1 MNILVV
7 VHNYIGIG
15 KIFGGVELT
24 VKEVL
29 EAASADSANPNRY
42 FVLSFDHRRKSAS
55 DSGYVLLDMSQR
67 SDNGTVGREV
77 ESFTVPYPVSL
88 ERYQDEE
95 FSRKFR
101 DLIQRYQIDIAHFF
115 HLMYFPLNAPI
126 VAQQAGA
133 LTILSLFDYYALCPD
148 FHLQTHDKKFC
159 GFPNGVT
166 LDTCNA
172 CLKETFGYGYET
184 QNLRRQLLAEIFSLT
199 DAVQYLCEDE
209 RTRFVAAYPVLK
221 EKETL
226 VIGCPLLPNMPAS
239 NGVTPLP
246 VVQSTSNLVQGN
258 DSPSPSSEPTLP
270 LRVVCLGNVSGEKGG
285 DALLELFHRS
295 ALNSSKN
302 KFQYHVYGDVR
313 PPYDKKLEAFTKSE
327 SVVVHGRYDSQILYE
342 ELNGLHGVALF
353 GSNWPETWVRT
364 VSETVTCGLVPIAP
378 RIGAF
383 IERIADGVNGI
394 LYEPSSVSSMLE
406 ALETLADNP
415 AKFASMRQELPSILC
430 PTVED
435 NVRAFHD
442 LYAKVYAA
450 STQPEYAR
458 RRANQLARFFSTSRP
473 VAWNMEV
480 QAGEALTMPA
490 LPQPGTSF
498 VRKNIF
504 RRTWGVFRSRGLV
517 YTIWATFNYQKLRR
531 PQ

>member
-7 VHNYIGIG
+7 VHNYIGLG

-29 EAASADSANPNRY
+29 EAASADSTNPNRY
-42 FVLSFDHRRKSAS
+42 FVLSFDHRRKSSS
-55 DSGYVLLDMSQR
+55 DSGYVVLDMSQR
-67 SDNGTVGREV
+67 TDEGIVGREV
-77 ESFTVPYPVSL
+77 ESFTAPYPVSL

-126 VAQQAGA
+126 IAQQAGA

-148 FHLQTHDKKFC
+148 FHLLTHDKKFC

-172 CLKETFGYGYET
+172 CLKATFGYGYET

-199 DAVQYLCEDE
+199 DAVQYLCNDE
-209 RTRFVAAYPVLK
+209 RERFISAYPGLK
-221 EKETL
+221 EKESL
-226 VIGCPLLPNMPAS
+226 VIGCPLLPNMTSS
-239 NGVTPLP
+239 NGMTPLP
-246 VVQSTSNLVQGN
+246 VIPSTNSPVQSGN
-258 DSPSPSSEPTLP
+258 SLSSKPKRP
-270 LRVVCLGNVSGEKGG
+270 LRVICLGNVSGEKGG
-285 DALLELFHRS
+285 DALVELFHRS
-295 ALNSSKN
+295 ASNSRKN

-313 PPYDKKLEAFTKSE
+313 APYDKKLEAFTKSE
-327 SVVVHGRYDSQILYE
+327 SVVVHGKYDSQLLYD
-342 ELNGLHGVALF
+342 ELKGLHGVALF

-364 VSETVTCGLVPIAP
+364 VSETTVCGLVPVAP

-394 LYEPSSVSSMLE
+394 LYEPSSVDSMLE

-415 AKFASMRQELPSILC
+415 ATFASMRQALPSILC
-430 PTVED
+430 PTVDD
-435 NVRAFHD
+435 NVRAFQD
-442 LYAKVYAA
+442 LYAKVYAT

-458 RRANQLARFFSTSRP
+458 QRANQLARFFSTSRP

-480 QAGEALTMPA
+480 QTGEALTMPA
-490 LPQPGTSF
+490 LPQSGASY

-504 RRTWGVFRSRGLV
+504 LRTWGVFRSRGLV
-517 YTIWATFNYQKLRR
+517 YTIWATFNYKKLRR